1 MDDEGLHRSTVPP
14 FALHAGLARANDFL
28 ASAPPAEYRA
38 THFPGALHFPPAAP
52 VRIRP
57 PTVPMRMIPVRGSLL
72 LTLPALLAAA
82 CSPGGQPDGAAPAA
96 QPASMSAQTSA
107 PADGWRP
114 LFDGRST
121 AGWHAFGGGAPGA
134 GWQVVDGALTRAA
147 AAAGDILTD
156 EQFGS
161 FELELEWQI
170 APGGNSGI
178 FFHVVEDSAL
188 QYVWQTGP
196 EMQVL
201 DNAGHADGRQPNTS
215 AGSNFALYAPARDVT
230 RPVGQWNAARLIV
243 RGDHVEH
250 WLNGEKLLEYELGS
264 PEWRQRVA
272 ASKFAEMP
280 RYGLARRGH
289 IALQDH
295 GDRVAFRNIRIRVLP

>member
-1 MDDEGLHRSTVPP
+1 
-14 FALHAGLARANDFL
+14 
-28 ASAPPAEYRA
+28 
-38 THFPGALHFPPAAP
+38 
-52 VRIRP
+52 
-57 PTVPMRMIPVRGSLL
+57 MIPSRLL
-72 LTLPALLAAA
+72 LVAFPALLTAA
-82 CSPGGQPDGAAPAA
+82 CSPGSQPNADAPAA
-96 QPASMSAQTSA
+96 EATSMNAQSARE

-114 LFDGRST
+114 LFDGRTT

-134 GWQVVDGALTRAA
+134 GWQVLDGSLTRAGE
-147 AAAGDILTD
+147 AGDILTD
-156 EQFGS
+156 EEFGS
-161 FELELEWQI
+161 FELELEWKIQ
-170 APGGNSGI
+170 PGGNSGV
-178 FFHVVEDSAL
+178 FFHVVEDSTL

-215 AGSNFALYAPARDVT
+215 AGSNFALHAPAGDAT
-230 RPVGQWNAARLIV
+230 RPAGQWNAARLVV

-264 PEWRQRVA
+264 TEWQQRVA
-272 ASKFAEMP
+272 ASKFAQMP

-295 GDRVAFRNIRIRVLP
+295 GDPVAFRNIRIRVLPDE